1 MAKNTKKNAL
11 ESNKRARA
19 KYNSVHY
26 KTIGARVP
34 TERAEEIKAFCIKNG
49 LAVNELVKKSIDLF
63 IKNYKK

>member
-19 KYNSVHY
+19 KYNNAHY
-26 KTIGARVP
+26 KTIAARVS
-34 TERAEEIKAFCIKNG
+34 TEKAEQIKEFCVKNG